1 MIIEM
6 KKRNGSRGGIGK
18 EKAIMLAASVF
29 VLSALTLTGVY
40 VRGNSVKQNNDGYS
54 IDLSSLEN
62 NNIVNN
68 EQAEADVEE
77 PDASLLVENPNA
89 EYELDLEAVLE
100 EGELDNAELAE
111 VGKETDKKDENT
123 AKTPQT
129 NQTNQANPE
138 TTSSDG
144 TQNTKNDNQ
153 GTNTAAETASPQ
165 GAQAADAAAQNEQA
179 AAQNEEAAVSDAESA
194 SVSTTATWRA
204 LEFKEESGLVW
215 PTVGEILINYS
226 MDQTI
231 YFPTLALY
239 KYNPAIIIQ
248 AAEGKTIVAAADAQ
262 VTDIYEDD
270 EIGNAV
276 KMDLG
281 NGYEL
286 IYGQLADIQVSKG
299 AYVSA
304 GDVIGVVGAPTKYY
318 SVEGSNLYLK
328 LSKDGEP
335 RNPLTLLP

>member
-40 VRGNSVKQNNDGYS
+40 VRGNNVKQNDNGYS
-54 IDLSSLEN
+54 IDLSSLED
-62 NNIVNN
+62 NNIVD

-77 PDASLLVENPNA
+77 SDASLLVQNPNP

-111 VGKETDKKDENT
+111 VGKGNEKKNENT
-123 AKTPQT
+123 TQTPQSP
-129 NQTNQANPE
+129 QTPQANQEASE
-138 TTSSDG
+138 TPSADEMQNSSTETPSSQGTSS
-144 TQNTKNDNQ
+144 QAPSQ
-153 GTNTAAETASPQ
+153 GDSSAEAS
-165 GAQAADAAAQNEQA
+165 
-179 AAQNEEAAVSDAESA
+179 AQNEEAALPSEESA
-194 SVSTTATWRA
+194 SVSTTTTWRA
-204 LEFKEESGLVW
+204 LEFKEEAGLIW

-226 MDQTI
+226 MDQTT
-231 YFPTLALY
+231 YFPTLAQY

-262 VTDIYEDD
+262 VLDIYEDD

>member
-40 VRGNSVKQNNDGYS
+40 VRENNVSQNDDGFS

-62 NNIVNN
+62 NNIVD

-77 PDASLLVENPNA
+77 PDASLLVQNPNA

-100 EGELDNAELAE
+100 EGELDNAELAGL
-111 VGKETDKKDENT
+111 GKEKEDENAAKAPQTDQTTKKDQEV
-123 AKTPQT
+123 
-129 NQTNQANPE
+129 PE
-138 TTSSDG
+138 TTSADE
-144 TQNTKNDNQ
+144 TQNTKKEDTDQTTEEN
-153 GTNTAAETASPQ
+153 AS
-165 GAQAADAAAQNEQA
+165 
-179 AAQNEEAAVSDAESA
+179 QNEEAALPIEESA
-194 SVSTTATWRA
+194 SVSTTTTFQA
-204 LEFKEESGLVW
+204 LEFKEEAGLIW

-226 MDQTI
+226 MDHTI
-231 YFPTLALY
+231 YFPTLAQY
-239 KYNPAIIIQ
+239 KYNPAVIIQ

-262 VTDIYEDD
+262 ILDIYEDD
-270 EIGNAV
+270 EIGHAV

-304 GDVIGVVGAPTKYY
+304 GDVIGTVGAPTKYY

-335 RNPLTLLP
+335 RNPMSLLP

>member
-6 KKRNGSRGGIGK
+6 KKRNGARGGIGK

-40 VRGNSVKQNNDGYS
+40 VKENNVKQNDDGFS

-62 NNIVNN
+62 NNIVD
-68 EQAEADVEE
+68 EQAEADAEE
-77 PDASLLVENPNA
+77 PDASLLVQNPNA

-111 VGKETDKKDENT
+111 RKEKKNENT
-123 AKTPQT
+123 TETPQV
-129 NQTNQANPE
+129 NKENPKKQATPE
-138 TTSSDG
+138 TTSADE
-144 TQNTKNDNQ
+144 TQNTKKENPDPS
-153 GTNTAAETASPQ
+153 TEESAS
-165 GAQAADAAAQNEQA
+165 QNEQA
-179 AAQNEEAAVSDAESA
+179 AASGEESA

-231 YFPTLALY
+231 YFPTLAQY
-239 KYNPAIIIQ
+239 KYNPAIIIE

-262 VTDIYEDD
+262 IVDIFQDD

-286 IYGQLADIQVSKG
+286 IYGQLSDIQVSKG
-299 AYVSA
+299 AYVA
-304 GDVIGVVGAPTKYY
+304 VGDVIGTVGAPTKYY

>member
-6 KKRNGSRGGIGK
+6 KKRNGARGGIGK

-40 VRGNSVKQNNDGYS
+40 VKENNVKQNDDGFS

-62 NNIVNN
+62 NNIVD
-68 EQAEADVEE
+68 EQAEADAEE
-77 PDASLLVENPNA
+77 PDASLLVQNPNA

-111 VGKETDKKDENT
+111 RKEKKNENT
-123 AKTPQT
+123 TETPQA
-129 NQTNQANPE
+129 NKENPKKQATPE
-138 TTSSDG
+138 TTSADE
-144 TQNTKNDNQ
+144 TQNTKKENPDPS
-153 GTNTAAETASPQ
+153 TEESAS
-165 GAQAADAAAQNEQA
+165 QNEQA
-179 AAQNEEAAVSDAESA
+179 AASGEESA

-231 YFPTLALY
+231 YFPTLAQY
-239 KYNPAIIIQ
+239 KYNPAIIIE

-262 VTDIYEDD
+262 IVDIFQDD
-270 EIGNAV
+270 EIGNAL

-286 IYGQLADIQVSKG
+286 IYGQLSDIQVSKG
-299 AYVSA
+299 AYVAA
-304 GDVIGVVGAPTKYY
+304 GDVIGTVGAPTKYY

>member
-40 VRGNSVKQNNDGYS
+40 VRGNSEKQNDDGYS

-62 NNIVNN
+62 NNVADD
-68 EQAEADVEE
+68 QAEADVEE
-77 PDASLLVENPNA
+77 PDASLLVQNPSA

-111 VGKETDKKDENT
+111 VGNEKDKKNENT
-123 AKTPQT
+123 TQTPQT
-129 NQTNQANPE
+129 NQATPQTPSSDENNQNANPSTE
-138 TTSSDG
+138 AVPS
-144 TQNTKNDNQ
+144 
-153 GTNTAAETASPQ
+153 Q
-165 GAQAADAAAQNEQA
+165 GASAADAAAQNEQA

-194 SVSTTATWRA
+194 SVSTTTTWRA

-226 MDQTI
+226 MDQTT
-231 YFPTLALY
+231 YFPTLAQY

-318 SVEGSNLYLK
+318 SVEGSNLYLQ

>member
-6 KKRNGSRGGIGK
+6 KKRNGARGGIGK

-40 VRGNSVKQNNDGYS
+40 VKENNVKQNDDGFS

-62 NNIVNN
+62 NNIVD
-68 EQAEADVEE
+68 EQAEADAEE
-77 PDASLLVENPNA
+77 PDASLLVQNPNA

-111 VGKETDKKDENT
+111 RKEKKNET
-123 AKTPQT
+123 KPETPQT
-129 NQTNQANPE
+129 NKEDQQKQAAPQTTSADETQSTKKENANP
-138 TTSSDG
+138 TTEESS
-144 TQNTKNDNQ
+144 
-153 GTNTAAETASPQ
+153 S
-165 GAQAADAAAQNEQA
+165 QNEQA
-179 AAQNEEAAVSDAESA
+179 AAPGEESA
-194 SVSTTATWRA
+194 SVSTTTTWRA

-215 PTVGEILINYS
+215 PTVGEILIGYS

-231 YFPTLALY
+231 YFPTLAQY
-239 KYNPAIIIQ
+239 KYNPAVIIE

-262 VTDIYEDD
+262 IVDIFQDD
-270 EIGNAV
+270 EIGHAV

-286 IYGQLADIQVSKG
+286 IYGQLSDIQVSKG
-299 AYVSA
+299 AYVAA
-304 GDVIGVVGAPTKYY
+304 GDVIGTVGAPTKYY

>member
-6 KKRNGSRGGIGK
+6 KKKNGSRGGIGK

-40 VRGNSVKQNNDGYS
+40 VRGNNGKQNDDGYS

-62 NNIVNN
+62 NNIA
-68 EQAEADVEE
+68 EDQAEADVEE
-77 PDASLLVENPNA
+77 PDASLLVQNPSA

-111 VGKETDKKDENT
+111 VGKEKNNGNPAQTT
-123 AKTPQT
+123 QQPQTPQT
-129 NQTNQANPE
+129 NKEASETNSADE
-138 TTSSDG
+138 TQSTKKEDAGQETSPS
-144 TQNTKNDNQ
+144 T
-153 GTNTAAETASPQ
+153 ETLPSQ
-165 GAQAADAAAQNEQA
+165 GASSTDIPSLD
-179 AAQNEEAAVSDAESA
+179 EEAALPGEESA
-194 SVSTTATWRA
+194 SVSTTTTWRA

-226 MDQTI
+226 MDQTT
-231 YFPTLALY
+231 YFPTLAQY

-262 VTDIYEDD
+262 VLDIYEDD

-304 GDVIGVVGAPTKYY
+304 GDVIGVVSAPTKYY
-318 SVEGSNLYLK
+318 SVEGSNLYLQ

>member
-40 VRGNSVKQNNDGYS
+40 VRGNSEKQNDDGYS

-62 NNIVNN
+62 NNVADD
-68 EQAEADVEE
+68 QAEADVEE

-111 VGKETDKKDENT
+111 VGNEKDKKNENT
-123 AKTPQT
+123 TQTPQT
-129 NQTNQANPE
+129 NQAAPQTPSSDENNQNANPSTE
-138 TTSSDG
+138 AVPS
-144 TQNTKNDNQ
+144 
-153 GTNTAAETASPQ
+153 Q
-165 GAQAADAAAQNEQA
+165 GASAADAAAQNEQA

-194 SVSTTATWRA
+194 SVSTTTTWRA

-226 MDQTI
+226 MDQTT
-231 YFPTLALY
+231 YFPTLAQY

-318 SVEGSNLYLK
+318 SVEGSNLYLQ

>member
-6 KKRNGSRGGIGK
+6 RKKNGSHGGGIGK

-29 VLSALTLTGVY
+29 VLSALTLTGIY
-40 VRGNSVKQNNDGYS
+40 VRENNVPQKDDGFS

-62 NNIVNN
+62 NNIVD
-68 EQAEADVEE
+68 EQAEADAEE
-77 PDASLLVENPNA
+77 PDASLLVQNPNA

-100 EGELDNAELAE
+100 EGELDEAELAGL
-111 VGKETDKKDENT
+111 GKEKENENAAKAPQTEQTTKKDPE
-123 AKTPQT
+123 A
-129 NQTNQANPE
+129 PE
-138 TTSSDG
+138 TTSADE
-144 TQNTKNDNQ
+144 TQNTKKET
-153 GTNTAAETASPQ
+153 TN
-165 GAQAADAAAQNEQA
+165 QAADQA
-179 AAQNEEAAVSDAESA
+179 AEENASPNEEAALPNEESA
-194 SVSTTATWRA
+194 SVSTTATFRA
-204 LEFKEESGLVW
+204 LEFKEEAGLIW

-226 MDQTI
+226 MDQTV
-231 YFPTLALY
+231 YFPTLAQY
-239 KYNPAIIIQ
+239 KYNPAVIIQ

-262 VTDIYEDD
+262 ILDIYEDD
-270 EIGNAV
+270 EIGHAV

-286 IYGQLADIQVSKG
+286 VYGQLADIQVSKG

-304 GDVIGVVGAPTKYY
+304 GDVIGTVGAPTKYY

-335 RNPLTLLP
+335 RNPMSLLP

>member
-40 VRGNSVKQNNDGYS
+40 VRGNSEKQNDDGYS

-62 NNIVNN
+62 NNVADD
-68 EQAEADVEE
+68 QAEADVEE
-77 PDASLLVENPNA
+77 PDASLLVQNPSA

-111 VGKETDKKDENT
+111 VGNEKDKKNENT
-123 AKTPQT
+123 TQTPQT
-129 NQTNQANPE
+129 NQAAPQTPSSDENNQNANPSTE
-138 TTSSDG
+138 AVPS
-144 TQNTKNDNQ
+144 
-153 GTNTAAETASPQ
+153 Q
-165 GAQAADAAAQNEQA
+165 GASAADAAAQNEQA

-194 SVSTTATWRA
+194 SVSTTTTWRA

-226 MDQTI
+226 MDQTT
-231 YFPTLALY
+231 YFPTLAQY

-318 SVEGSNLYLK
+318 SVEGSNLYLQ